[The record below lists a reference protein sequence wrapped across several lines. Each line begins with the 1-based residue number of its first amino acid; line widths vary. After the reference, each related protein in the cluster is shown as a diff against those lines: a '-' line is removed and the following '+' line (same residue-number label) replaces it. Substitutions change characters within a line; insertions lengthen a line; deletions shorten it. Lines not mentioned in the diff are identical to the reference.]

1 MALTEG
7 LLLDTHTWLWL
18 DAGTLSAKPEAM
30 QRIRQATGDGRL
42 YLCSFAMAEIAHKVA
57 RKRLELGQPTLA
69 WLRSAL
75 RAPGPRLLDIT
86 PEIAALTAQL
96 PETFQ
101 GDPGDRILAA
111 TAIVED
117 LTICTHD
124 DLLLRF
130 GKQGLFRVI
139 KVSEK

>member
-1 MALTEG
+1 
-7 LLLDTHTWLWL
+7 
-18 DAGTLSAKPEAM
+18 M
-30 QRIRQATGDGRL
+30 QRIRQATSEGHL
-42 YLCSFAMAEIAHKVA
+42 SLCSFSMTEIAHKVA
-57 RKRLELGQPTLA
+57 RKRLTLGEPTLSWFRA
-69 WLRSAL
+69 SLR
-75 RAPGPRLLDIT
+75 RPGPRLLDIT

-130 GKQGLFRVI
+130 GKQGLFRVM
-139 KVSEK
+139 KVSQKKEKHGR